1 MSDETNKSPT
11 SSNNTP
17 ALRFYGSK
25 ARVKFTVS
33 CLKQDN
39 FTYSLGKTVNIYI
52 VYKLSAFNS
61 HTNYPTLKNSLID
74 ALKLTKNAD
83 INKYN
88 YSDYQIG
95 FDRKGSFSFPVLGSV
110 KM

>member
-1 MSDETNKSPT
+1 MSDETKSPT
-11 SSNNTP
+11 SSDNTT
-17 ALRFYGSK
+17 ALSFYGSK

-33 CLKQDN
+33 CLKQDK

-52 VYKLSAFNS
+52 VYKLSASNS

-88 YSDYQIG
+88 YSSYQIG
-95 FDRKGSFSFPVLGSV
+95 FDRKGSFSFLVLGSV

>member
-1 MSDETNKSPT
+1 MSDETKSPT
-11 SSNNTP
+11 SSDNTT
-17 ALRFYGSK
+17 ALSFYGSK

-52 VYKLSAFNS
+52 VCKLSASNS
-61 HTNYPTLKNSLID
+61 HTNYPTLRNSLID

-88 YSDYQIG
+88 YSGYQIG